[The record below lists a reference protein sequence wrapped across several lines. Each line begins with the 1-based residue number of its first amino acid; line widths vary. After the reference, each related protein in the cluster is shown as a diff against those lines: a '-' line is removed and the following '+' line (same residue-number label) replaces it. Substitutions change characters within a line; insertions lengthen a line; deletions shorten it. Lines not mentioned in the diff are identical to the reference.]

1 MIFAL
6 VVFVA
11 AAQPVYSMRSR
22 ETFATMA
29 ACHAFLEAEEPRL
42 FLLAAQATAQAG
54 RTVTVRASCVA
65 GPET

>member
-1 MIFAL
+1 MIFAV

-22 ETFATMA
+22 ETFATLA
-29 ACHAFLEAEEPRL
+29 ECHAFIVAEEPRL

-54 RTVTVRASCVA
+54 RTVTVRATCVA